1 MFQNDLPP
9 FNERVPYVAAVV
21 ELEEGP
27 RVMTNIEGT
36 PHEELRVGM
45 PVTVDFKSLND
56 EIAYSDR
63 VSTLLILAVVFTLV
77 ALSYASL
84 TAGAM
89 VLMTLIAAGVVS
101 FLYIGLK
108 GVGINI
114 NTLPV
119 TAVGM
124 GIGVDYIL
132 YVVDR
137 IKRE

>member
-1 MFQNDLPP
+1 VIEALTRAKRFI
-9 FNERVPYVAAVV
+9 AAH
-21 ELEEGP
+21 P
-27 RVMTNIEGT
+27 M
-36 PHEELRVGM
+36 PHVKFVLAGGSIGL
-45 PVTVDFKSLND
+45 TAALND

-119 TAVGM
+119 TAVEWVS
-124 GIGVDYIL
+124 GITFCTL
-132 YVVDR
+132 
-137 IKRE
+137 